1 MSDIQDPCEV
11 QTPGGG
17 TTPSSN
23 NPRQGFIEGV
33 REIAAQN
40 PEAIITVEPPE
51 TGGGGLGLTSNPNFG
66 QTPTELE
73 PGPPRLNMIFDFVLS
88 RLF

>member
-33 REIAAQN
+33 RETAAEN
-40 PEAIITVEPPE
+40 PEAIITVEPP
-51 TGGGGLGLTSNPNFG
+51 G
-66 QTPTELE
+66 
-73 PGPPRLNMIFDFVLS
+73 
-88 RLF
+88 